1 MKKEILLFAR
11 LYRAVHRW
19 RWALSDVEIKAI
31 AKANEI
37 GIWPSQPSK
46 GVFGQQRYHWKR
58 HKTAVLGKE
67 KAKMWVQ
74 F

>member
-1 MKKEILLFAR
+1 MFWCFLPQFGVLRHEKEILLFAR

-37 GIWPSQPSK
+37 GIWPSQPS
-46 GVFGQQRYHWKR
+46 
-58 HKTAVLGKE
+58 
-67 KAKMWVQ
+67 
-74 F
+74 